1 MRRRAFINGEKELP
15 PMRPLVLENLTEI
28 TAGPMRLPRYS
39 PKEFLGK
46 PAHILRP
53 APLLIDPA
61 GRPYQIS
68 TADPYA
74 AVGARMKMYCASIAS
89 HRPSAVCSCVGRASN
104 LQQVFF
110 YATIVGTSGS
120 LSR

>member
-61 GRPYQIS
+61 DQIS

-74 AVGARMKMYCASIAS
+74 AVGARMKM
-89 HRPSAVCSCVGRASN
+89 
-104 LQQVFF
+104 
-110 YATIVGTSGS
+110 
-120 LSR
+120 